1 MKVTETNRLSLR
13 WVEESDAGFIL
24 TLLNEPGW
32 LQYIGDKGVHT
43 LEEANHYILNGPRA
57 MYEQKGF
64 GLFLA
69 ERKLDHTPIGLCG
82 LIKRD
87 GLEDVDIG
95 YAFLSDY
102 QSQGYA
108 YEAACATVEFAKESG
123 IKRLVA
129 ITSKDNDPSSKLLEK
144 LGMKFEGYVTLPNGT
159 EELKK
164 YGLKF

>member
-1 MKVTETNRLSLR
+1 MNVTETSRLTLR
-13 WVEESDAGFIL
+13 WVEITDAEFIK

-32 LQYIGDKGVHT
+32 LNYIGDKGIRT
-43 LEEANHYILNGPRA
+43 IDDAKNYIENGPRA
-57 MYEQKGF
+57 MYEREGF

-69 ERKLDHTPIGLCG
+69 ERKDDRAPIGLCG

-95 YAFLSDY
+95 FAFLSDY

-108 YEAACATVEFAKESG
+108 YEAACATVEFAKEQG

-129 ITSKDNDPSSKLLEK
+129 ITTKDNESSSRLLEK
-144 LGMKFEGYVTLPNGT
+144 LDMKFEGYVTLPDDT

-164 YGLKF
+164 YGLTI

>member
-1 MKVTETNRLSLR
+1 MKITETNRLSLR

-43 LEEANHYILNGPRA
+43 LEDANLYILNGPRA

-95 YAFLSDY
+95 FAFLSAY

-129 ITSKDNDPSSKLLEK
+129 ITSKDNEPSSKLLEK
-144 LGMKFEGYVTLPNGT
+144 LGMTFDGYVTLSNDT

-164 YGLKF
+164 YGLKI